1 MNRGSDNPGV
11 NAVSRRINAPPQ
23 WLTRLAD
30 YWTLTK
36 PEVNFL
42 VLVSTLVGFY
52 LASRGPLDFWG
63 CCIRCWAPCSW
74 PAAPGR

>member
-1 MNRGSDNPGV
+1 MTDGMQNTVGLAQSEALRPGTGTPW
-11 NAVSRRINAPPQ
+11 RAP
-23 WLTRLAD
+23 WLVHLAD

-52 LASRGPLDFWG
+52 LA
-63 CCIRCWAPCSW
+63 APR
-74 PAAPGR
+74 AAHG